1 VDDGDAV
8 GALQVPERRL
18 DRGLEVALVVLRDQV
33 RDNLGIG
40 LAVKAT
46 PSLESISRSRLR

>member
-1 VDDGDAV
+1 MDDGDAV